1 MINDRL
7 AIAIPTYNRH
17 LILKENLELMLPEI
31 MEHGIKVYISDDS
44 SNNLTGEMASELK
57 ERYPNIEYIR
67 NDPRLGHD
75 RNCLSTLGKPDQE
88 YVWYLG
94 DSQIICPGGIKRV
107 LEVIESKACDFIVVN
122 SLHRGIGITS
132 KEYTDANE
140 FFVDLAWHTTLTGA
154 TIYRKDN
161 LFRVSYDR
169 YLGSNFM
176 QLGILLQELLDSRN
190 GICWLNE
197 NLIYGNEKKGGSYWN
212 KQVFKVFAEDWVDFI
227 SSLPDGYSRENK
239 VRVMKSHSDNTG
251 LFNERSYMAYRI
263 SGKLDMKAYLKYYS
277 KLKYATSFDIF
288 NVLLLALTP
297 RLLVKRRFEK
307 MYGKFNN

>member
-1 MINDRL
+1 MTNDRL

-31 MEHGIKVYISDDS
+31 MEFGIQIYISDDS
-44 SNNLTGEMASELK
+44 SNDHTKEMISKLIEI
-57 ERYPNIEYIR
+57 YPNIVYMR
-67 NDPRLGHD
+67 NEPKLGHD
-75 RNCLSTLGKPDQE
+75 RNCMSTLRMPAEE

-94 DSQIICPGGIKRV
+94 DSQIISPGGIKRV
-107 LEVIESKACDFIVVN
+107 LEVIESNTFDFIAVN
-122 SLHRGIGITS
+122 SLHRCIRIPS
-132 KEYTDANE
+132 REYKDANS

-154 TIYRKDN
+154 TIYRKEK
-161 LFRVSYDR
+161 LFGTTYDR

-176 QLGILLQELLDSRN
+176 QLGILLQELLVSRN

-227 SSLPDGYSRENK
+227 SSLPDGYSHENK
-239 VRVMKSHSDNTG
+239 VTVMKSHSDNTG

-297 RLLVKRRFEK
+297 RLIVKRRFEK
-307 MYGKFNN
+307 MYGKNIN